1 MSLELPS
8 NITVGEA
15 ERLAQAVIERINA
28 KEPVA
33 IDGGQVER
41 IGLAG
46 LQVLL
51 AARASAIAAGLSFS
65 VDPCSNRLADMADL
79 AGLDDL
85 VVH

>member
-46 LQVLL
+46 L
-51 AARASAIAAGLSFS
+51 AWWR
-65 VDPCSNRLADMADL
+65 
-79 AGLDDL
+79 
-85 VVH
+85 